1 MPKTL
6 LLADD
11 SVTIQKVVGIT
22 FANEDI
28 RLVTENNGDAAL
40 ARARE
45 IEPAIVLADV
55 SMPGLNGY
63 ELCAAIKADPR
74 LAKIPVILL
83 TGTFESY
90 DEHRTEEVGADG
102 HIAKPF
108 EAQMLV
114 DLVHATLERPASAAP
129 ATPEPSPTSSVTET
143 SPPAQPE
150 PAAEFN
156 PEFSPTAEPAPAEV
170 LAPEPQEQAASETD
184 FAFADFSPSDP
195 APALETAQ
203 EPPAPLAGDMTEFY
217 DGAAASATASAPP
230 VPTPPAAPE
239 PPSAAP
245 DVDASQYEE
254 TSFLD
259 PRAALSSDASAPAA
273 VTPRGQTGA
282 GATSVPEISP
292 PEASS
297 PGFDPGAAPDLEAL
311 DVGAPDLRTPA
322 EDRASASGET
332 TWRLSEDTPSQP
344 AQPDATAPAAERA
357 LDDVSSPDVG
367 LRVVHASPDETFS
380 NLDWAEP
387 LDEGGET
394 DPVPPPGEG
403 LSKPAQG
410 PTAAPEPRAP
420 AASPPFEI
428 DSAHLHESLEKVAWE
443 AFGPLSEQLV
453 GEAVRKIEEIAWE
466 VIPQLAERLIRE
478 EIAKLKGE
486 S

>member
-45 IEPAIVLADV
+45 IEPDIVLADV

-63 ELCAAIKADPR
+63 ELCAAIKADSR

-114 DLVHATLERPASAAP
+114 DLVHATLERPASTAP
-129 ATPEPSPTSSVTET
+129 ATPEPSPPASATET

-156 PEFSPTAEPAPAEV
+156 PEFAPTAEPAPAEI
-170 LAPEPQEQAASETD
+170 LTPEPQQQSASEAD

-195 APALETAQ
+195 APALETAL
-203 EPPAPLAGDMTEFY
+203 EPPAPLAGDVTEFY
-217 DGAAASATASAPP
+217 DGAAASATPDAPP

-245 DVDASQYEE
+245 DVDPSQYEE

-259 PRAALSSDASAPAA
+259 PRAALTTD
-273 VTPRGQTGA
+273 A
-282 GATSVPEISP
+282 GAASVPEISP

-297 PGFDPGAAPDLEAL
+297 PGFDAGAAPDLEAL
-311 DVGAPDLRTPA
+311 DVGAPDLHTPA

-344 AQPDATAPAAERA
+344 AQPDAPALAAERA

-367 LRVVHASPDETFS
+367 LRVVHASPDETLS

-403 LSKPAQG
+403 LSKPAQR

-478 EIAKLKGE
+478 EIAKLKGD